1 MRASTVKLPSE
12 RSVRLVAGLIMY
24 AYTICHFISHATG
37 LFLLDAIQA
46 VGHDLLLAPWRT
58 PLGLTILLTC
68 FLVHFGLA
76 LRALYR
82 RRHLRMPA
90 LEAWQLGLGLLAPL
104 LLVPHLT
111 DARLGVLLYGLD
123 DSYFRVL
130 YKFWLTEPGTALPR
144 QFALLIVVWIHGSI
158 GIHMW
163 LRFRAWY
170 RRGRAGLAAAALLL
184 PLLAILGV
192 VNAGWDTVLRA
203 AVEPGFVGAHG
214 SPTPGTPEAAAAAAL
229 VLITNWLEIGY
240 VALVAAVFALRAL
253 RAAHER
259 RSHAI
264 QIDYWGGRRVRV
276 PRGFSILEASRWA
289 GIPHASVCGARGRC
303 STCRVRVTR
312 GLDGLAPPSP
322 AERATLARIGAP
334 AGIRLACQV
343 RPTFD
348 VAVRPLV
355 PATRPL
361 DGLRVALDEG
371 RELVVTALCVDL
383 RDSTRLAAGRLP
395 FDAVFIVDRYVQA
408 VTASISARGG
418 HITSVAGDGIM
429 SMFGIDGDAAA
440 GAQRAIAAVAE
451 VWRAIDKVS
460 EELSAEI
467 GSPLRFGIGVHS
479 GLSVVGALGWP
490 EQATIQFLGDTGNVA
505 ARLEGLT
512 KEMNCVAVVSA
523 ATVDAAGVR
532 PSWQP
537 AEVDVRG
544 RDQRLPVFMIH
555 CVDQM
560 WCQPL
565 KNRLVSTL

>member
-1 MRASTVKLPSE
+1 MRASSVKLPTE
-12 RSVRLVAGLIMY
+12 RSVRLVAGLVMY
-24 AYTICHFISHATG
+24 AYAVCHFISHATG
-37 LFLLDAIQA
+37 LFLLDAVQA
-46 VGHDLLLAPWRT
+46 VGHDVLLAPWRT

-68 FLVHFGLA
+68 FLVHLGLGV
-76 LRALYR
+76 RALYR

-104 LLVPHLT
+104 LLVPHIT

-130 YKFWLTEPGTALPR
+130 YQFWLTEPGTALPH
-144 QFALLIVVWIHGSI
+144 QFALLVVVWIHGSI

-163 LRFRAWY
+163 LRSRAWY
-170 RRGRAGLAAAALLL
+170 RRARAGLASAALLL
-184 PLLAILGV
+184 PLLAILGI

-203 AVEPGFVGAHG
+203 AVEPGFVAAHG
-214 SPTPGTPEAAAAAAL
+214 PAAPGTPEAAAAAAL
-229 VLITNWLEIGY
+229 GLIINWLQIGY

-253 RAAHER
+253 RAVHER
-259 RSHAI
+259 RRGGI
-264 QIDYWGGRRVRV
+264 QIDYWGGRSVRV
-276 PRGFSILEASRWA
+276 PHGFSILETSRWA

-334 AGIRLACQV
+334 PGIRLACQV

-395 FDAVFIVDRYVQA
+395 FDTVFIVDRYVQA

-429 SMFGIDGDAAA
+429 SMFGVDGDAAG
-440 GAQRAIAAVAE
+440 GAQSAIAAVAE
-451 VWRAIDKVS
+451 VWAAVDKVS

-467 GSPLRFGIGVHS
+467 GSPLRFGIGVHC
-479 GLSVVGALGWP
+479 GVSVVGPLGLP
-490 EQATIQFLGDTGNVA
+490 EEATIQFLGDTGNVA

-512 KEMNCVAVVSA
+512 KEMNCVAIVSA
-523 ATVDAAGVR
+523 ATVDAAGARR
-532 PSWQP
+532 PSWQQ

-544 RDQRLPVFMIH
+544 RDQRLHVFMIH
-555 CVDQM
+555 GLDQM
-560 WCQPL
+560 RC
-565 KNRLVSTL
+565 